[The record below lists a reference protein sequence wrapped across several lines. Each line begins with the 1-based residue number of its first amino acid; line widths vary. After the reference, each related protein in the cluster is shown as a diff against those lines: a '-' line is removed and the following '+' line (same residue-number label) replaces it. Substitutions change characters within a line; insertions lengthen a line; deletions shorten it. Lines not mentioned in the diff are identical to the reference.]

1 MSNNPRYDQ
10 RGATLLEV
18 LVAILV
24 LSFGLLGLGALQA
37 NALKNNQ
44 SSFQRTQAVM
54 LSYFIIDSI
63 RIDRVNV
70 TNYTMGK
77 TCTPPTSASGLAK
90 TTQKLWLETVQKN
103 LGASACGEV
112 NCTSGVCAV
121 KIYWDDAR
129 GTGGSDTQSIET
141 KTRL

>member
-1 MSNNPRYDQ
+1 M
-10 RGATLLEV
+10 EV

-24 LSFGLLGLGALQA
+24 LSFGLLGLGALQI

-70 TNYTMGK
+70 TNYTMAK
-77 TCTPPTSASGLAK
+77 TCTPLTSASGLAK
-90 TTQKLWLETVQKN
+90 STQKLWLETVQKN
-103 LGASACGEV
+103 LGTSACGEV
-112 NCTSGVCAV
+112 TCTSGVCSV
-121 KIYWDDAR
+121 KIYWDDER
-129 GTGGSDTQSIET
+129 GTGGSSTQSIET